1 MSLSAIQ
8 DNLLKTNL
16 VQQTQTKGDDVARGR
31 ENAVAAVQKEDN
43 RRQDEVVLSTHEAE
57 QRGIRPDDERGGG
70 REREEEKEKK
80 ERDGDEPEDEEGD
93 NGPRARMRRI
103 NIVI

>member
-16 VQQTQTKGDDVARGR
+16 VQQTQTKGDDVVRGQ
-31 ENAVAAVQKEDN
+31 ENAVAAVQKEEN
-43 RRQDEVVLSTHEAE
+43 RRQDEVVLSTRETE
-57 QRGIRPDDERGGG
+57 QQGIHDEDRGGRG
-70 REREEEKEKK
+70 QEREDEERERREREEE
-80 ERDGDEPEDEEGD
+80 DEDE
-93 NGPRARMRRI
+93 NAPRARMRRI